1 MVLVQHASARAILMD
16 VGSND
21 QGWSEVWMLFRL
33 LYKLGVDIDS
43 DALFRWYWYHE
54 PATFGR
60 KFKR

>member
-1 MVLVQHASARAILMD
+1 MD
-16 VGSND
+16 THPND

-33 LYKLGVDIDS
+33 LYKLRVDIDS